1 MGQTTSSPF
10 TYLPEPSPERS
21 YSGVGQLFQAKKTA
35 ATGKAYPP
43 VSVFVLQNDK
53 DKSEVYAREIK
64 RLRSPDLIKFIDRQV
79 VADKIW
85 LVTESVVP
93 LEAVRETLTFE
104 QLMLAMERTL
114 HALQFVHSHAGLSHN
129 NVCLACIFVHR
140 NADLGGVATFKLG
153 GLENCSNRP
162 SSDGKL
168 STHPQPPESPA
179 VGKRAPPQ
187 QDDSLPIHCRD
198 IWQLGFVLPQL
209 LDNGNAIDAV
219 GQLAQAMRNPDP
231 NMRPTAAKVLEDG
244 LFASDSFLKTFSF
257 LFSFRA
263 HSPAVKRAFF
273 AHLESLLGRSAS
285 RDLTESLMP
294 LLTQTDVVVD
304 AEAQAFWG
312 RLFADGAR
320 ALKSKMDRL
329 ECGVTIGDFCDSVVP
344 QLVQLLNSDERAR
357 KAAAIVHLPR
367 LLGLLPGKVILAV
380 VLPNIVDCLKDADR
394 GLCCSAM
401 DMCEHLTSQWIA
413 RKDEEGLAAVNS
425 QVLLELRSLA
435 LDKDPLVRQRAL
447 EVVSKLVL
455 LYDKINGML
464 GIRVLVGSLGDPEP
478 GVVNAA
484 LEAIERLKGV
494 MTSVVSVNIVLP
506 GLVPLLLSK
515 HESVRKQT
523 LGLISYLT
531 HLVSQAKDIKQW
543 PDAVPIATPLVGSTR
558 RKNLF
563 VGASAES
570 PAPQRGKKQEK
581 SGADDEDDEEDIGQ
595 WGTSWAEGPSSSSA
609 PRSPRT
615 AAPPPPTKA
624 AEFFAG
630 LQLKKEKNT
639 SMTRSTAAIG
649 FAKDGSA
656 SNATR
661 QARSKSEEAVLP
673 PEKPEPV
680 VVQGPV
686 KEPVHFVLPSPRKR
700 AELPVKP
707 TVVVPPPISP
717 PVKLRA
723 DELNE
728 LLKQKSSSEDEAEPE
743 AFGGVILDN
752 ESESESGEDDRHDGM
767 LDMVLQSQK
776 MRSDIIATRGGV
788 AAVAPVP
795 ETKKK
800 EEKKE
805 EAKPK
810 SKLFDLDSEATAPA
824 KEAGAEADEEGGGW
838 GDFELPST

>member
-43 VSVFVLQNDK
+43 VSIFVLQNDK

-85 LVTESVVP
+85 LVTESAVP

-114 HALQFVHSHAGLSHN
+114 HALQFLHSHAGLSHN

-179 VGKRAPPQ
+179 VGKRAPAQ

-209 LDNGNAIDAV
+209 LDNGNAIDEV
-219 GQLAQAMRNPDP
+219 GQLAQAMRDPDP
-231 NMRPTAAKVLEDG
+231 NMRPTAAKVLQDG
-244 LFASDSFLKTFSF
+244 LFAKDSFLKTFSF

-273 AHLESLLGRSAS
+273 AHLESMLGRSAS

-312 RLFADGAR
+312 RLLADGAR

-357 KAAAIVHLPR
+357 KAAAILHLPR
-367 LLGLLPGKVILAV
+367 LLGLLPGKVILSL
-380 VLPNIVDCLKDADR
+380 VLPNVIDCLKDADR

-401 DMCEHLTSQWIA
+401 DMCEHLTAQWIA

-425 QVLLELRSLA
+425 QILLELRSLA

-447 EVVSKLVL
+447 EVISKLVL
-455 LYDKINGML
+455 LYERINGML

-484 LEAIERLKGV
+484 LDAIERLKGV
-494 MTSVVSVNIVLP
+494 MTSLVSVNIVLP

-515 HESVRKQT
+515 HESVRKQS

-531 HLVSQAKDIKQW
+531 HLVSQAKDIKLW

-563 VGASAES
+563 VGAPAES
-570 PAPQRGKKQEK
+570 AAPQRGKKQEK
-581 SGADDEDDEEDIGQ
+581 SGADDEDDEEDNGQ
-595 WGTSWAEGPSSSSA
+595 WGTSWAEGPSSSPS
-609 PRSPRT
+609 RSPRT
-615 AAPPPPTKA
+615 PASPPPTKA

-630 LQLKKEKNT
+630 LQLKKEKNAPI
-639 SMTRSTAAIG
+639 TRSTAAIG
-649 FAKDGSA
+649 FSKDVA
-656 SNATR
+656 SNGTR
-661 QARSKSEEAVLP
+661 QARSKSEEAVVP
-673 PEKPEPV
+673 QEKPEPV
-680 VVQGPV
+680 VVAGPV

-707 TVVVPPPISP
+707 TVVVPPPIP
-717 PVKLRA
+717 PSSKLRA

-752 ESESESGEDDRHDGM
+752 ESGSESADDDDRHDGM

-788 AAVAPVP
+788 AASVP
-795 ETKKK
+795 EPKKK

-810 SKLFDLDSEATAPA
+810 SKLFDLDAETTAPT
-824 KEAGAEADEEGGGW
+824 KEAGGDGDEEGGGW